1 MRLILKNPET
11 LSTEFYEIKDKK
23 ERIITLLEKKGIS
36 PLIYSVISNGK
47 NLSLNSELKDYENS
61 IIEFRIIL
69 KGGKGGFGTLLKTKN
84 ERKKLTNKF
93 NTCRDLSGR
102 RVGHVNQEKLNKEW
116 KQKKKKLNKNFY
128 ACRN

>member
-47 NLSLNSELKDYENS
+47 NLSLNSAYIFWGIKSPLLTILFKNFVWIETDTP
-61 IIEFRIIL
+61 III
-69 KGGKGGFGTLLKTKN
+69 LLKTGI
-84 ERKKLTNKF
+84 
-93 NTCRDLSGR
+93 S
-102 RVGHVNQEKLNKEW
+102 H
-116 KQKKKKLNKNFY
+116 
-128 ACRN
+128 

>member
-61 IIEFRIIL
+61 IIEFKIII
-69 KGGKGGFGTLLKTKN
+69 KKIKEGFLTLLK
-84 ERKKLTNKF
+84 
-93 NTCRDLSGR
+93 
-102 RVGHVNQEKLNKEW
+102 
-116 KQKKKKLNKNFY
+116 NKN
-128 ACRN
+128 